1 MPEIASSN
9 ARGDAEIKSRSNL
22 FMHLVWKRIASLSS
36 LRHSPSNRIIIVTGD
51 ILFGFARFYR
61 LSYNVI
67 NLITLSITCAIFI
80 QYLMFQFSYARTL
93 QCGKAVSLIKNT
105 YLLTHLLTYLLSY
118 SLTYL
123 LTYLLSYLLT
133 NGLIRPLMQL
143 RLHTI
148 ILVRAQLTDT
158 SVVDFVFVTSRS
170 LGVTF
175 VYSFYIGVL
184 YWLVHRPTIDHAPLF
199 QSLVN
204 FQYSNSFIHIEHL

>member
-36 LRHSPSNRIIIVTGD
+36 LRHSPSNRIIVVTD
-51 ILFGFARFYR
+51 YILFGFACFYR

-93 QCGKAVSLIKNT
+93 QCGKAGSLIKKNT

-123 LTYLLSYLLT
+123 LTYSVTYLL
-133 NGLIRPLMQL
+133 M
-143 RLHTI
+143 
-148 ILVRAQLTDT
+148 A
-158 SVVDFVFVTSRS
+158 
-170 LGVTF
+170 
-175 VYSFYIGVL
+175 
-184 YWLVHRPTIDHAPLF
+184 
-199 QSLVN
+199 
-204 FQYSNSFIHIEHL
+204 